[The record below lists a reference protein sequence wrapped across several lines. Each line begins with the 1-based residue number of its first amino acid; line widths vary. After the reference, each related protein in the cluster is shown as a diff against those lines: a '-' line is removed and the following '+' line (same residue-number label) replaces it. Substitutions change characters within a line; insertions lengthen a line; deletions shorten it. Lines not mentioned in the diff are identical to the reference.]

1 MALFPQSRP
10 RRKVRLRVLLLVP
23 YLTLLVSAVALT
35 GFLSFRNGANAVN
48 EVVGQLRNRLVAG
61 IDAHVRDVIRAPHQI
76 NLANAIAMRQG
87 ALNPRDAAT
96 LEHIFSQQVQVF
108 DSVTSIYFGNPAGG
122 LVNAGR
128 EGPYGGS
135 YVIVTDGFTT
145 GPFKKYAT
153 DDQGSRTALVA
164 TIPDYDA
171 RSRPWYTS
179 AVKRGKA
186 SWSEVYVLFTGQ
198 DMAIAASLPVY
209 DDRQNLLG
217 VVAVDLFLSHINS
230 FLQSIEIGKSG
241 QGFIMERS
249 GRLVAASSAEPVYI
263 KPNEDNPPKRLHAGE
278 SGNRLIQATAEFLTE
293 RFGDYRL
300 IHGVQYLDFSIEGR
314 RHFLQV
320 SPIDDEYGLDWL
332 IAVVIPEAD
341 FMAQITTNNQST
353 ALMIGCA
360 LAAAVFIAA
369 FTARW
374 ITRPITRLDASTQA
388 LSRSQRAQAV
398 RDDSGVIEISELT
411 QSFNMMADRLQHS
424 LESLASEIS
433 ERKLI
438 ENDLRA
444 NKERLDLVIKGA
456 SLGFWDWD
464 LSTGRIVR
472 NHRWAEIFGYE
483 LSEVEPDLAS
493 WENLIHPDD
502 AEYAQA
508 VLNDHLAGRTEFFQ
522 TEMRMRAR
530 SGEWK
535 WVLDVGKVIARDEQG
550 KPSRAAG
557 IVQDITDRK
566 TAESFTLTA
575 LKEKEILLREIHHRV
590 KNNLQ
595 VVISLINLQA
605 GQLKNPM
612 MAEALHVCQQ
622 RIRAMAVIHET
633 LHASPNLAAI
643 QLSGYLSNLVK
654 QLYAVFNE
662 QTDAHI
668 TVLAD
673 EILLNM
679 DQAIACGLIINELVT
694 NALKYAFPNVTGGK
708 VHVRARLAED
718 AHVELDVCDNGV
730 GLPSD
735 FDLPMVSSLGLQL
748 VRGLAEHQLAGTCRV
763 HVNGGTTF
771 KIRWPL
777 HPEKA

>member
-1 MALFPQSRP
+1 M
-10 RRKVRLRVLLLVP
+10 P
-23 YLTLLVSAVALT
+23 YVTLLVSAVALT

-48 EVVGQLRNRLVAG
+48 EVVGQLRSRLVAS
-61 IDAHVRDVIRAPHQI
+61 IDAHVRDVISAPQHI

-87 ALNPRDAAT
+87 ALDPRDAAT
-96 LEHIFSQQVQVF
+96 LEHIFWQQVQIF

-122 LVNAGR
+122 LVDAGR
-128 EGPYGGS
+128 DGPYGGS
-135 YVIVTDGFTT
+135 YVIVTDGFIA

-153 DDQGSRTALVA
+153 DHQGIRTALVA

-179 AVKRGKA
+179 AVKKGKA
-186 SWSEVYVLFTGQ
+186 SWSDIYVLFTGQ

-209 DDRQNLLG
+209 DHQQNFLG

-230 FLQSIEIGKSG
+230 FLQSIEIGNSG

-249 GRLVAASSAEPVYI
+249 GRLVAASSNEPAYI
-263 KPNEDNPPKRLHAGE
+263 KPAENNPPRRLHAGE

-332 IAVVIPEAD
+332 IAVVIPEMD
-341 FMAQITTNNQST
+341 FMAQIAANNQST
-353 ALMIGCA
+353 ALLIGCA

-369 FTARW
+369 FSARW
-374 ITRPITRLDASTQA
+374 ITRPITQLDASTQA
-388 LSRSQRAQAV
+388 LSHSQRAQSV
-398 RDDSGVIEISELT
+398 RDDSGVIEISKLT
-411 QSFNMMADRLQHS
+411 QSFNMMAGRLQHS
-424 LESLASEIS
+424 WESLASEIS

-472 NHRWAEIFGYE
+472 NHRWAEILGYE
-483 LSEVEPDLAS
+483 LSEVEPNLTS
-493 WENLIHPDD
+493 WEKRIHPDD
-502 AEYAQA
+502 AERVKAI
-508 VLNDHLAGRTEFFQ
+508 LNDHLEGRTDFFQ
-522 TEMRMRAR
+522 AEIRMRAK

-535 WVLDVGKVIARDEQG
+535 WVSDAGKVIARDEQG
-550 KPSRAAG
+550 KPSRATG
-557 IVQDITDRK
+557 VLQDITDRK
-566 TAESFTLTA
+566 TAEGIILAA

-595 VVISLINLQA
+595 VVISLINLQV
-605 GQLKNPM
+605 GQLKNPAI
-612 MAEALHVCQQ
+612 AEALQVSQQ
-622 RIRAMAVIHET
+622 RIHAMAVIHET
-633 LHASPNLAAI
+633 LHASQNLSTI
-643 QLSGYLSNLVK
+643 RLSGYLTNLLK
-654 QLYAVFNE
+654 QLYAVFNS
-662 QTDAHI
+662 QTDTRI

-673 EILLNM
+673 GILLSM

-694 NALKYAFPNVTGGK
+694 NALKYAFPKATGGK
-708 VHVRARLAED
+708 IHISARLAED
-718 AHVELDVCDNGV
+718 AHAELEVCDNGV
-730 GLPSD
+730 GLPSG
-735 FDLPMVSSLGLQL
+735 FDLSRVSSLGLQL
-748 VRGLAEHQLAGTCRV
+748 VRGLVEHQLAGTCEV

-771 KIRWPL
+771 AIRWPL
-777 HPEKA
+777 QPDKV